1 MQIRPLIRFRL
12 LQIRQSY
19 IALRF
24 WFNMAEAMKAVVFL
38 AWLSFGTSLIIL
50 FSPLGSAGQELAA
63 RGTLSGAVSGVFAI
77 ILGIIAIIVATR
89 VHSSDY
95 KAEED
100 VKAQTA
106 QLLACMRS
114 ITLKGIVNSQKPT
127 NATHPITFTKEKEVI
142 NSFLSSTTAFAYW
155 SWISY
160 KSERAAPGQPEEW
173 RIFFL
178 NVAGILDS
186 DDSLDFR
193 KMIAGAL
200 AIENLLTGLSEAD
213 VQKISGYVSN
223 LSRAFGKFRQSRDFL
238 IDSAKEVYSRTN
250 PELIRDKLLHLKN
263 EGVNDPTIDLF
274 LEVLDPAGESP
285 ESVKRVKAALDAGA
299 DGSMTDGALLAKY
312 EAHLRNF
319 VPSDKVK

>member
-19 IALRF
+19 IALRS
-24 WFNMAEAMKAVVFL
+24 WFNMANAMMAVVFL

-50 FSPLGSAGQELAA
+50 FSPLGSAAQELSA

-95 KAEED
+95 KAEQD

-114 ITLKGIVNSQKPT
+114 IIVKALALSQKPV
-127 NATHPITFTKEKEVI
+127 NATHPITFTKEKEII
-142 NSFLSSTTAFAYW
+142 NGFLSSTTAFAYW
-155 SWISY
+155 SWEGY
-160 KSERAAPGQPEEW
+160 RSEVAKYGEPEEW
-173 RIFFL
+173 RRFFDYL
-178 NVAGILDS
+178 VDILDS
-186 DDSLDFR
+186 DD
-193 KMIAGAL
+193 AL
-200 AIENLLTGLSEAD
+200 ASRNMLAPAFAVENLLTGLRKAD
-213 VQKISGYVSN
+213 VKQISGYVSN
-223 LSRAFGKFRQSRDFL
+223 LSGAFGTFRRSREELVRVKLFL
-238 IDSAKEVYSRTN
+238 
-250 PELIRDKLLHLKN
+250 LKN

-274 LEVLDPAGESP
+274 LAVLDPAGESP
-285 ESVKRVKAALDAGA
+285 ESIKRVKAALDAGA
-299 DGSMTDGALLAKY
+299 DVSMTDAALLAKY